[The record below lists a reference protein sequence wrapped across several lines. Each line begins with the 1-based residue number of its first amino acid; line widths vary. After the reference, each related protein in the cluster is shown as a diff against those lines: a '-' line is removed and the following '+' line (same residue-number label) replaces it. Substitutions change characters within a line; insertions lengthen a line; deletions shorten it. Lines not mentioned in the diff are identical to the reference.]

1 MKENCFFSYKGN
13 LMSDLIMQQ
22 IETRMA
28 QKGIDLN
35 LLSDQ
40 ELSLVAERFLGDA
53 PPGHLPRE
61 TVIST
66 LQGQEPIQQWAMG
79 IKSRV
84 AAAAAEKMT
93 DTTRTAVTQARTAYE
108 TRRHKDPRLAMIAD
122 KFGEWLNESNYNSA
136 ELTAMADANQDG
148 IISNDEILNLIRTMS
163 NAEPPSWVVD
173 LVVKHIDADGN
184 GSITLPEWWAFLE
197 SIGFEGA
204 SPVLDPPVPEP
215 AAAPTPAPI
224 PEPITAPT
232 PAPIPE
238 PITAPTPAPEQDA
251 LAGIAATT
259 AAPAAVAVAATA
271 AAVAPQA
278 VAKPTPE
285 PVAQPSPV
293 VEAVPAAPASSVD
306 PMSHEGIIEALSGA
320 RLLSEFNTIVAQSTS
335 QTCTVK
341 VQSTER
347 SLMASGEYRGGQTIT
362 GVLNESEHVVAIRFP
377 VAETEFIEG
386 LKNGQIVTA
395 EAVIY
400 RWSGA
405 LKQANLEATGARIA

>member
-1 MKENCFFSYKGN
+1 MKENSFFSDKGN

-93 DTTRTAVTQARTAYE
+93 DTTRAAVTQARTAYE
-108 TRRHKDPRLAMIAD
+108 TRRDKDPRLAMIAD

-215 AAAPTPAPI
+215 TAAPTPAPT
-224 PEPITAPT
+224 PEPIAV
-232 PAPIPE
+232 
-238 PITAPTPAPEQDA
+238 PTPAPEQDA

-285 PVAQPSPV
+285 PVAQPTPV

-320 RLLSEFNTIVAQSTS
+320 RLLSEFNSIVAQSTS

-362 GVLNESEHVVAIRFP
+362 GVLNDSEHVVAIRFP

>member
-1 MKENCFFSYKGN
+1 MKENSFFSDKGN

-93 DTTRTAVTQARTAYE
+93 DTTRAAVTQARTAYE
-108 TRRHKDPRLAMIAD
+108 TRRDKDPRLAMIAD

-215 AAAPTPAPI
+215 IA
-224 PEPITAPT
+224 
-232 PAPIPE
+232 
-238 PITAPTPAPEQDA
+238 APTPAPEQDA

-285 PVAQPSPV
+285 PVAQPTPV
-293 VEAVPAAPASSVD
+293 AEAVPAAPASSVD

-320 RLLSEFNTIVAQSTS
+320 RLLSEFNSIVAQSTS

-362 GVLNESEHVVAIRFP
+362 GVLNDSEHVVAIRFP

>member
-1 MKENCFFSYKGN
+1 MKENSFFSDKGN

-93 DTTRTAVTQARTAYE
+93 DTTRAAVTQARTAYE
-108 TRRHKDPRLAMIAD
+108 TRRDKDPRLAMIAD

-215 AAAPTPAPI
+215 IAAPTPAPT
-224 PEPITAPT
+224 PEPIA
-232 PAPIPE
+232 
-238 PITAPTPAPEQDA
+238 APTPAPEQDA

-285 PVAQPSPV
+285 PVAQPTPV

-320 RLLSEFNTIVAQSTS
+320 RLLSEFNSIVAQSTS

-362 GVLNESEHVVAIRFP
+362 GVLNDSEHVVAIRFP

>member
-1 MKENCFFSYKGN
+1 MKENSFFSDKGN

-93 DTTRTAVTQARTAYE
+93 DTTRAAVTQARTAYE
-108 TRRHKDPRLAMIAD
+108 TRRDKDPRLAMIAD

-215 AAAPTPAPI
+215 TAAPTP
-224 PEPITAPT
+224 EPIA
-232 PAPIPE
+232 
-238 PITAPTPAPEQDA
+238 APTPAPEQDA

-285 PVAQPSPV
+285 PVAQPTPV

-320 RLLSEFNTIVAQSTS
+320 RLLSEFNSIVAQSTS

-362 GVLNESEHVVAIRFP
+362 GVLNDSEHVVAIRFP

>member
-148 IISNDEILNLIRTMS
+148 IISNDEILNLIRIMS

-215 AAAPTPAPI
+215 AA
-224 PEPITAPT
+224 APT

-293 VEAVPAAPASSVD
+293 VEAVPAAPASSVN

>member
-1 MKENCFFSYKGN
+1 MKENSFFSDKGN

-93 DTTRTAVTQARTAYE
+93 DTTRAAVTQARTAYE
-108 TRRHKDPRLAMIAD
+108 TRRDKDPRLAMIAD

-204 SPVLDPPVPEP
+204 SPVLDPLVPEP
-215 AAAPTPAPI
+215 TAAPTPAPT
-224 PEPITAPT
+224 PEPIA
-232 PAPIPE
+232 
-238 PITAPTPAPEQDA
+238 APTPAPEQDA

-285 PVAQPSPV
+285 PVAQPTPV

-320 RLLSEFNTIVAQSTS
+320 RLLSEFNSIVAQSTS

-362 GVLNESEHVVAIRFP
+362 GVLNDSEHVVAIRFP

>member
-1 MKENCFFSYKGN
+1 MKENSFFSDKGN

-35 LLSDQ
+35 LLSDE

-93 DTTRTAVTQARTAYE
+93 DTTRAAVTQARSAYE
-108 TRRHKDPRLAMIAD
+108 TRRDKDPRLAMIAD

-215 AAAPTPAPI
+215 TAAPTPAPT
-224 PEPITAPT
+224 PEPIA
-232 PAPIPE
+232 
-238 PITAPTPAPEQDA
+238 APTPAPEQDA

-285 PVAQPSPV
+285 PVAQPTPV

-320 RLLSEFNTIVAQSTS
+320 RLLSEFNSIVAQSTS
-335 QTCTVK
+335 QTCAVK

-362 GVLNESEHVVAIRFP
+362 GVLNDSEHVVAIRFP

-386 LKNGQIVTA
+386 LKSGQIVTA
-395 EAVIY
+395 EAIIY